1 MKKKVDYDKQ
11 AQYILSEAKSVLDSI
26 EDDDT
31 DLLPALTSLQPTHQR
46 FVHMYLAGK
55 HSTSKLAE
63 IFDVHPNTILSW
75 LKRKDVQAAIA
86 ETQTV
91 MNVMVAQQITNMASK
106 AVGRLN
112 SLMDSPM
119 DMVALQAVKDVLDRA
134 GHKPKSEMKIEK
146 TVHTYEQKLGN
157 LIEAT
162 ISDVEYEV
170 VDDE

>member
-1 MKKKVDYDKQ
+1 MGKDKYDRQ
-11 AQYILSEAKSVLDSI
+11 AQAVMEEAKNILKDA
-26 EDDDT
+26 ENGEE
-31 DLLPALTSLQPTHQR
+31 LLPTLVALQPNHQR

-55 HSTSKLAE
+55 YSTSALAE
-63 IFDVHPNTILSW
+63 IFDVHPNTILLW

-91 MNVMVAQQITNMASK
+91 MNIMVAQQITNMASK
-106 AVGRLN
+106 AVTRLN
-112 SLMDSPM
+112 NLMDSPM

-134 GHKPKSEMKIEK
+134 GHKPKNEMKIEK

-157 LIEAT
+157 LIDST
-162 ISDVEYEV
+162 IEETEYEV

>member
-1 MKKKVDYDKQ
+1 MVMDKYDKQ
-11 AQYILSEAKSVLDSI
+11 AKLIMDEAKEVMKE
-26 EDDDT
+26 EDGVE
-31 DLLPALTSLQPTHQR
+31 LLPALIALQPTHQR
-46 FVHMYLAGK
+46 FIHMYLSGK
-55 HSTSKLAE
+55 HSTAKLAE
-63 IFDVHPNTILSW
+63 IFDVHPNTIINW
-75 LKRKDVQAAIA
+75 LKRKDIQSAIT
-86 ETQTV
+86 ETQSV
-91 MNVMVAQQITNMASK
+91 MNVMVTQQITNMASK

-157 LIEAT
+157 LIDET
-162 ISDVEYEV
+162 IPDVDYEV